1 MKNKDKFNIENHIIL
16 IVGGSG
22 QIGENLLKFL
32 ISKKSKVIN
41 FDLVD
46 SLKDLKNKNNYFFY
60 KVDLKKDVNIK
71 KNLVKIKN
79 KFKKIDILINLAH
92 YKGDRKLKPFH
103 SFFSEFHKYP
113 DNLWKNTI
121 DINLT
126 STFIITKEVLKL
138 MLKNKKGIILN
149 FSSTYGL
156 VSPNHNIY
164 GNSGINSPIGYTT
177 TKSAIINFTKYIAT
191 HYGKKN
197 IRANC
202 ISPGGIKN
210 KNQSKKFINQYKK
223 LTPLGRLADSD
234 EFNESVLFL
243 ISDASSYMT
252 GSVISIDGGRTAW

>member
-1 MKNKDKFNIENHIIL
+1 MKNKDKFSIENKIIL
-16 IVGGSG
+16 VVGGSG
-22 QIGENLLKFL
+22 QIGENLINFL
-32 ISKKSKVIN
+32 ITKKTKIIN
-41 FDLVD
+41 FDLID
-46 SLKDLKNKNNYFFY
+46 SLKNLKTKKNYFFY
-60 KVDLKKDVNIK
+60 KVDLKNHESIK
-71 KNLVKIKN
+71 KNLANIKN

-103 SFFSEFHKYP
+103 SFFSEFHNYP
-113 DNLWKNTI
+113 DDLWKKNI

-126 STFIITKEVLKL
+126 STFIITKEVLKI
-138 MLKNKKGIILN
+138 MLKNKKGTILN

-156 VSPNHNIY
+156 VSPNYNIY

-210 KNQSKKFINQYKK
+210 KNQSKKFVNEYTK
-223 LTPLGRLADSD
+223 LTPLGRLANPD

-252 GSVISIDGGRTAW
+252 GSNLIIDGGWTSW